1 MIPGVMRFSADEET
15 FLAVAHHLRAGDA
28 AKRPERGEKV
38 NRLENICFPLRVV
51 AQQKMESGRELEI
64 EPRVIPKIPEPQLA
78 EMHAKECFGMAGR
91 SIQKKAWSPLESR
104 DPGAKLVPDGGRKG
118 LQRAGRKAKVPR
130 SRIRGHLMIRAI
142 FAALLLIMV
151 TPAAVAAESGDLGR
165 MQGKW
170 EVSKTGDDGRKYKQ
184 SLEIKK
190 DKVLFKILDNDGNVA
205 FVATADLKLQKSG
218 PFNTFTITNLKA
230 GSSEDTLEAADE
242 ERSYVYQM
250 GYETLTIVSNI
261 DKEREQPPTV
271 DIYKKVSG
279 AK

>member
-1 MIPGVMRFSADEET
+1 
-15 FLAVAHHLRAGDA
+15 
-28 AKRPERGEKV
+28 
-38 NRLENICFPLRVV
+38 
-51 AQQKMESGRELEI
+51 
-64 EPRVIPKIPEPQLA
+64 
-78 EMHAKECFGMAGR
+78 
-91 SIQKKAWSPLESR
+91 
-104 DPGAKLVPDGGRKG
+104 
-118 LQRAGRKAKVPR
+118 
-130 SRIRGHLMIRAI
+130 
-142 FAALLLIMV
+142 
-151 TPAAVAAESGDLGR
+151 